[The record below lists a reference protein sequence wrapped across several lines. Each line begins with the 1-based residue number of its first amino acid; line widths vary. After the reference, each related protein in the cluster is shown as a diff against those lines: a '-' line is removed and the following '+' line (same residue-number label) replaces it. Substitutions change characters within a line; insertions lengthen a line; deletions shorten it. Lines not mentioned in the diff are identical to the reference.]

1 MRIDRLKTA
10 GAGLAAAALSALM
23 LATLAP
29 QPAAAQRPDL
39 RRMTCNQ
46 AQDLVARRG
55 AVVMTTGQHTYERFV
70 AGPRW
75 CDHWETVRPA
85 QVRTRDTSRC
95 IVGYICE
102 TPLFSPWERRGG
114 WR

>member
-1 MRIDRLKTA
+1 MRIDRLTKA
-10 GAGLAAAALSALM
+10 GTGLAAATLSALI
-23 LATLAP
+23 LTTLAP

-39 RRMTCNQ
+39 RRMSCNQ

-55 AVVMTTGQHTYERFV
+55 AVVMTTGQFTYERFV

-75 CDHWETVRPA
+75 CDHSETVRPA
-85 QVRTRDTSRC
+85 QVRTRDTGRC
-95 IVGYICE
+95 IVGYVCE
-102 TPLFSPWERRGG
+102 TPLFSPWERGG

>member
-1 MRIDRLKTA
+1 MRIDRLTKA
-10 GAGLAAAALSALM
+10 GTGLAAAALSALVLM
-23 LATLAP
+23 TLAP

-55 AVVMTTGQHTYERFV
+55 AVVMTTGQYTYERFV

-75 CDHWETVRPA
+75 CDRWEVVRPEVA
-85 QVRTRDTSRC
+85 RTRDTQSC
-95 IVGYICE
+95 VVGYICE
-102 TPLFSPWERRGG
+102 VPLFRPFEWD
-114 WR
+114 